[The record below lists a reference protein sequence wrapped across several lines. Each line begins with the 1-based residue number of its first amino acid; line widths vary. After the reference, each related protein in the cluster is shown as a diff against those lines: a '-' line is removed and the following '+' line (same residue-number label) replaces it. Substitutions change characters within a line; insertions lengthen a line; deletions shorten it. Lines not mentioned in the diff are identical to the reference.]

1 MRHLRLM
8 SYGLTLLGVITLVS
22 AFVFDLGATFQLT
35 GLLLAFAGMVKV
47 IVVYLWTQVANLGND
62 RHDPIPPA

>member
-1 MRHLRLM
+1 MRPLGLT

-22 AFVFDLGATFQLT
+22 AFVFDLGATFQVT
-35 GLLLAFAGMVKV
+35 GLLLSVAGIVKV
-47 IVVYLWTQVANLGND
+47 IVVYLWTHVANLGND

>member
-1 MRHLRLM
+1 MRPLGLT

-22 AFVFDLGATFQLT
+22 AFVFDLGATFQVT
-35 GLLLAFAGMVKV
+35 GLLLSVAGIVKV
-47 IVVYLWTQVANLGND
+47 IVVYLWTHVAHLGND